1 MMKKLFL
8 VLSFVCFTGLAKAD
22 DLNLY
27 LGARSVHPGS
37 DLDLNSNHKLVGIEY
52 KSIFAGYF
60 RNSFDEDS
68 FALGYRAKFKI
79 SENLEAGLLIGAS
92 YGYRNCTQGF
102 KGKVHE
108 PDRPYLDENG
118 NEIGT
123 IIGKT
128 REGGYQDYLD
138 NPDIFERADRRICP
152 GVVPMLTYTK
162 YPIQPT
168 IMIVGD
174 AVALSARAQF

>member
-1 MMKKLFL
+1 MIKKLFL
-8 VLSFVCFTGLAKAD
+8 TLSLVCFTGIAQAE
-22 DLNLY
+22 DLNVY
-27 LGARSVHPGS
+27 LGAGSIHPGS

-60 RNSFDEDS
+60 ENSFHEDS
-68 FALGYRAKFKI
+68 FALGYRAKFQIAKNW
-79 SENLEAGLLIGAS
+79 EFGLMVGAS

-138 NPDIFERADRRICP
+138 NPETFERADRRICP

-162 YPIQPT
+162 YSIQPT
-168 IMIVGD
+168 LMIVAD